1 MRSIQQTHHNASYAL
16 TNAIGNTQK
25 HVYTSSQ
32 VSEIIYDP
40 QNPFTLHLLLPF
52 LQQLGH
58 QPRWQLWLS
67 PERRLNRY
75 WINSLGL
82 PENKTIGLNSVS
94 TESTIEMM
102 EKALRSGNFSSV
114 IAWLPAIS
122 PEIKERLNQAAKEG
136 DCYGF
141 ILQSLPMLQS
151 ALLHN
156 DMFSKSHWH

>member
-1 MRSIQQTHHNASYAL
+1 MRSIQQARPNASYTL
-16 TNAIGNTQK
+16 TSEMGTAPK
-25 HVYTSSQ
+25 HIYTSSQ
-32 VSEIIYDP
+32 VSEIVYDP

-52 LQQLGH
+52 LQQLSH

-67 PERRLNRY
+67 SERRLNRY

-82 PENKTIGLNSVS
+82 PENKTIGLNAVS
-94 TESTIEMM
+94 TENTIEMM

-122 PEIKERLNQAAKEG
+122 PDIKQRLNQAAKEG

-141 ILQSLPMLQS
+141 ILQSLPVLQS
-151 ALLHN
+151 SLLHN
-156 DMFSKSHWH
+156 DMFSKTHWH